1 MSPLAS
7 LPATVCNSLP
17 CCNGRALSSPVMA
30 QNAEGS
36 ALGPFDCWL
45 LVRGLKTMSLRM
57 ERQVG
62 GSWAVCV
69 ACRL

>member
-1 MSPLAS
+1 ML
-7 LPATVCNSLP
+7 
-17 CCNGRALSSPVMA
+17 

-57 ERQVG
+57 ERQVRVR
-62 GSWAVCV
+62 GSRAEL
-69 ACRL
+69 ALAG

>member
-1 MSPLAS
+1 MCSPFLHPLCFS
-7 LPATVCNSLP
+7 ML
-17 CCNGRALSSPVMA
+17 

-57 ERQVG
+57 ERQVRVR
-62 GSWAVCV
+62 GSRAEL
-69 ACRL
+69 ALAG